1 MQEILIRLSGL
12 SGVTGSFYVGDDNSF
27 TAQSLS
33 QGFNQ
38 ENAQRSVM
46 VLAQTFEAL
55 TQVGQFSISKVLVNT
70 GGSRLFIRR
79 TDKGYLNVLADLTV
93 DPAVIDAALNG
104 ALQEIKLLA
113 TLAPAPAPTPRPG
126 SGQAPAVPPAA
137 APAKTP
143 AAATAPKPAPAP
155 IQPAPAAATA
165 PRPAPAPP
173 QPPAMVD
180 PPVLEKVLALAEEA
194 LGELGATI
202 YENQYSDHKINPAK
216 LSRDAAMKFCY
227 ALQKDA
233 AMIIGPSAAK
243 QMGDKMMSLL
253 K

>member
-1 MQEILIRLSGL
+1 MEEILIRLSGL
-12 SGVTGSFYVGDDNSF
+12 PGVTGSFFVGDDNSF
-27 TAQSLS
+27 IAQTLS
-33 QGFNQ
+33 KGFNQ

-46 VLAQTFEAL
+46 VLSQTLEAL
-55 TQVGQFSISKVLVNT
+55 AQVAQFNVAKLLVNT

-79 TDKGYLNVLADLTV
+79 TEKGYLNVLADLTV

-113 TLAPAPAPTPRPG
+113 TLAPAPKP
-126 SGQAPAVPPAA
+126 SAPAPAA
-137 APAKTP
+137 QPKP
-143 AAATAPKPAPAP
+143 ATAPVAQATAAKPTATAPAP
-155 IQPAPAAATA
+155 PPAPAAAPP

-173 QPPAMVD
+173 AMVD
-180 PPVLEKVLALAEEA
+180 GSILEKVLALAEEA
-194 LGELGATI
+194 LGELGSTI
-202 YENQYSDHKINPAK
+202 YENQYADHKINPAK

-243 QMGDKMMSLL
+243 QMADKMMTLL

>member
-1 MQEILIRLSGL
+1 MEEILIRLSGL

-27 TAQSLS
+27 TAQTLS
-33 QGFNQ
+33 KNFNQ

-46 VLAQTFEAL
+46 VLSQTLEAL
-55 TQVGQFSISKVLVNT
+55 TQVAQFTIAKLLVNT

-113 TLAPAPAPTPRPG
+113 TLAPAPKPAPAQPPAAAQAAARPSPAPAAVTPRPG
-126 SGQAPAVPPAA
+126 
-137 APAKTP
+137 
-143 AAATAPKPAPAP
+143 PAPAP
-155 IQPAPAAATA
+155 APSQPAPAAPKA
-165 PRPAPAPP
+165 
-173 QPPAMVD
+173 PPAMVD
-180 PPVLEKVLALAEEA
+180 GSVLEKVLALAEEA
-194 LGELGATI
+194 LGELGSTI
-202 YENQYSDHKINPAK
+202 YENQYADHKINPQK

-233 AMIIGPSAAK
+233 SMIIGPSAAK
-243 QMGDKMMSLL
+243 QMAEKMMALL

>member
-1 MQEILIRLSGL
+1 MEEILIRLSGL
-12 SGVTGSFYVGDDNSF
+12 PGVTGSFYVGDDHSF
-27 TAQSLS
+27 IAQTLS
-33 QGFNQ
+33 KHFNQ

-46 VLAQTFEAL
+46 VLSQTLEAL
-55 TQVGQFSISKVLVNT
+55 AQVAQFTVAKLLVNT

-113 TLAPAPAPTPRPG
+113 TLAPAPKPAAPASVPQPAAPQPKPVPQAATAQKPAAPTAAPTPRPG
-126 SGQAPAVPPAA
+126 PVQAA
-137 APAKTP
+137 
-143 AAATAPKPAPAP
+143 
-155 IQPAPAAATA
+155 
-165 PRPAPAPP
+165 
-173 QPPAMVD
+173 PPAMVD
-180 PPVLEKVLALAEEA
+180 GSVLEKVLALAEEA
-194 LGELGATI
+194 LGELGSTI
-202 YENQYSDHKINPAK
+202 YENQYADHKINPAK
-216 LSRDAAMKFCY
+216 LTRDAAMKFCY

-243 QMGDKMMSLL
+243 QMADKMMMLL